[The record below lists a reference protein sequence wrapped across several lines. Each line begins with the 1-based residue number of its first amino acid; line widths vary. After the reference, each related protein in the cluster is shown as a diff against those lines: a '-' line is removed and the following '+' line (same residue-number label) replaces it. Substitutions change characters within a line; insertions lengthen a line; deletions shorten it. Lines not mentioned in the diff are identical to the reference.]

1 MQLKKT
7 RRILELAFAVG
18 LAVGS
23 GRAKAE
29 AIVGTVELNG
39 ASVTYDVLTGSGTLS
54 NTSGT
59 LSVVTLTGDADAV
72 FDGTITGN
80 VRLVKAGSGVQ
91 TFSRKNDGY
100 TGGTLVEGG
109 VLAAPSIDYIGTKG
123 SMASGGHRE
132 RMITLQNGAVL
143 RATTTSGT
151 AANPFYMS
159 QGICV
164 PPGATG
170 VLETAGWIIKDG
182 SIAMTNGATFVV
194 RGYVRLS
201 SHRLNDNSKNG
212 RLVLETGV
220 LAPSEG
226 AGIGGSATGFVLE
239 IGEGAEL
246 LMPADG
252 SALPA
257 LVLKGGKVTSRRS
270 NNGNSAGVLETLR
283 DASAS
288 VDFSILNS
296 VDVLASE
303 VPSEITGKIIGF
315 KRTAGSPV
323 DLAVDSGAEL
333 RLNGCLTTT
342 TASSERSLVKSGA
355 GRLCLNGEI
364 AMGEVRVAAGSVAYT
379 RNTLF
384 DSGASLRPASGTKV
398 ILEDGADVESPFD
411 VSGGL
416 VASAD
421 IWIDATKIAAEDGA
435 AVTTILNLGTAG
447 GTFSVARAS
456 GSSSPTLAA
465 NAIGGRPA
473 LCFDGT
479 HAFYTDVYTNKANSL
494 TTFVVAQA
502 SAHVKWSSPI
512 SLSTVGSGS
521 NGEEQHEGT
530 FFYSFNRDS
539 LGSFKAARGKVGNST
554 ENWAFDY
561 SLPDL
566 TTGMPYLLEHR
577 RDGSRATGS
586 AYCGE
591 EHADCVKTNTANW
604 LQQNI
609 TRMQI
614 GGRMYKTG
622 RPYNGRLHNGYVGE
636 VIIFTR
642 ALSDA
647 EYASVENYL
656 KRKWFGADKPEPSY
670 QGDVPYYGSRIDLE
684 VAEGATARFSA
695 DTISGDIGGDF
706 RKTGAGTLLVGNA
719 TLAARF
725 AAEEGTLAL
734 AATGTPCQA
743 AIWLDP
749 SDADTVTMTGDY
761 VTSLANK
768 GTLGG
773 AFAKHFGNGPKL
785 SRDAAGI
792 NGNAVLNF
800 AGGSSLMYDG
810 FVRDDGSPRSLHVYA
825 VVSRTEYK
833 QYTAPFSFAH
843 SDNTDY
849 DKRANGTFLYT
860 DNYKDRYIY
869 RTFYGYDARGL
880 TNAVTRQTQATDSY
894 FIDLPRRDADGD
906 VCLAVNRM
914 GPDWQL
920 FSTELAD
927 DDVSAVPWY
936 ATWDCSLKPLH
947 VNRVQLGGS
956 MKNGGTTFGEGGGW
970 KGRIGEFIV
979 FDRALTQTDE
989 AELLAYLRKKWLN
1002 KGEGSRSTPAC
1013 LGGAVLSSTLGPEVA
1028 LDVRAPARLV
1038 HAMPVQNVFS
1048 LALDGATIE
1057 RVGWGNDP
1065 SAFRLFNVFGGVTAS
1080 GNIVLRADPMPT
1092 ETVEVFGY
1100 GTFDNGA
1107 TWTFADGDGRF
1118 AFRDRP
1124 LEGMFLLDK
1133 CSGFSIFVR

>member
-23 GRAKAE
+23 GRAMAE
-29 AIVGTVELNG
+29 AIDGSVELNG

-54 NTSGT
+54 NTSAT
-59 LSVVTLTGDADAV
+59 MSVVTLTGDSDAV
-72 FDGTITGN
+72 FDGKITGN
-80 VRLVKAGSGVQ
+80 VRLVKTGTGVQ
-91 TFSRKNDGY
+91 TFSQNNNEY
-100 TGGTLVEGG
+100 IGGTLVQGG
-109 VLAAPSIDYIGTKG
+109 VLAAPSIDYIGAKG
-123 SMASGGHRE
+123 SMGAGGHPE

-151 AANPFYMS
+151 AANLSYMS
-159 QGICV
+159 QGIVV

-170 VLETAGWIIKDG
+170 VLETTGWITKGG
-182 SIAMTNGATFVV
+182 SLAMTNGATFVV
-194 RGYVRLS
+194 RGHVSLS
-201 SHRLNDNSKNG
+201 SYRTDANSKNG

-220 LAPSEG
+220 LAPAEG
-226 AGIGGSATGFVLE
+226 SAIGGFVSGLVLE
-239 IGEGAEL
+239 IDEGAEL
-246 LMPADG
+246 EMPTDG
-252 SALPA
+252 KGLPA

-288 VDFSILNS
+288 VDFSISKS

-303 VPSEITGKIIGF
+303 VPSEITGKRIGF
-315 KRTAGSPV
+315 NRAAGSPV

-333 RLNGCLTTT
+333 RLNGCLTTAS
-342 TASSERSLVKSGA
+342 ASSERSLVKSGA
-355 GRLCLNGEI
+355 GTLCLNGEVAI
-364 AMGEVRVAAGSVAYT
+364 GEVRVEAGSVAYT
-379 RNTLF
+379 RNTHF
-384 DSGASLRPASGTKV
+384 DPGASVLPAPGAKV
-398 ILEDGADVESPFD
+398 ILEDGADVSSPFD

-421 IWIDATKIAAEDGA
+421 IWIDATKIAAEEGA
-435 AVTTILNLGTAG
+435 AITSLLNLGTAG
-447 GTFSVARAS
+447 GSFSVARAS

-465 NAIGGRPA
+465 NAISGRSA

-512 SLSTVGSGS
+512 SLSTVGSGNS
-521 NGEEQHEGT
+521 GEEQHEGT
-530 FFYSFNRDS
+530 FFYSFNGDS
-539 LGSFKAARGKVGNST
+539 LSSFKAARGKVGNST
-554 ENWAFDY
+554 EDWAFDY

-577 RDGSRATGS
+577 RDGSWATGS

-622 RPYNGRLHNGYVGE
+622 LPYSGRLHKGYVGE
-636 VIIFTR
+636 VIVFTR
-642 ALSDA
+642 ALSEV
-647 EYASVENYL
+647 EYASVESYL

-695 DTISGDIGGDF
+695 DTVSGDVGGDF
-706 RKTGAGTLLVGNA
+706 HKTGAGTLLVGDA

-773 AFAKHFGNGPKL
+773 AFAKHFGNGPTL

-860 DNYKDRYIY
+860 ENYKDRYIY

-956 MKNGGTTFGEGGGW
+956 MKNGGTAFGEGGGW

-979 FDRALTQTDE
+979 FDRALTQADE

-1002 KGEGSRSTPAC
+1002 KGEGSLTPPAC
-1013 LGGAVLSSTLGPEVA
+1013 LSGATLPSALGPDVA

-1038 HAMPVQNVFS
+1038 HALPVQNIFS
-1048 LALDGATIE
+1048 LALDGITIE

-1065 SAFRLFNVFGGVTAS
+1065 SAFRLFNVADGVTAS
-1080 GNIVLRADPMPT
+1080 GGIALRADPMPT
-1092 ETVEVFGY
+1092 STVGVFGY
-1100 GTFDNGA
+1100 GAFDNGA
-1107 TWTFADGDGRF
+1107 TWTLMDGNGRF
-1118 AFRDRP
+1118 VFRDRP
-1124 LEGMFLLDK
+1124 SEEMFLLEK
-1133 CSGFSIFVR
+1133 REAFYIIVR